1 MICHPCIL
9 TVRYL
14 CWLIRCP
21 KLCFNL
27 FRDWVVVYFGLQVKT
42 VKSSSRRLLSS
53 THFFKKNTPLQLSR
67 KVIFLQ
73 YFIFNPP
80 PSPSSASLHTKDLL
94 IPFLQ
99 IKFQCFQFQCLHITR
114 KTLIFIGPPPSFDM
128 LYKTLKLQPHFLKL
142 KILTSNTSHPT
153 IQHQRKVIRQ

>member
-42 VKSSSRRLLSS
+42 VKSSSRRLWQRALD
-53 THFFKKNTPLQLSR
+53 FCLQL
-67 KVIFLQ
+67 IFLQ